1 MPRRA
6 AAVGGA
12 HEAPMTGRARSFAAH
27 QSLVAR
33 CNTPAIVL
41 AFIIGACAN
50 DDFGRVKPGLVW
62 DSIHDWIG
70 RDAVRS
76 EGLPVSVY
84 PLTDEERRLR
94 DLAYPLIE
102 PPYDRNRWYSVINE
116 YGIGRVFNSDWT
128 YYNPTYYFTQLTW
141 HWARSPASRY
151 ARLNGDIRNDVE
163 RIPQFFDT
171 ARRVVDTD
179 HKREQSLAYVRGL
192 TPEERLNATA
202 RVAENTLVIAWV
214 QRSLACRAESY
225 RFALERLVISVPSK
239 DAIEIERS
247 LTLLHQ
253 HIAANQL
260 VAVPRITGLNAL
272 IAPCSQAVAV
282 AGRPVTK

>member
-1 MPRRA
+1 VKRRT
-6 AAVGGA
+6 
-12 HEAPMTGRARSFAAH
+12 PPIDSRRPSLRGRRDRP
-27 QSLVAR
+27 SLFAR
-33 CNTPAIVL
+33 CSTPAIVL

-70 RDAVRS
+70 RDAARS
-76 EGLPVSVY
+76 EGLPVSGF
-84 PLTDEERRLR
+84 PLTDDERRLR

-128 YYNPTYYFTQLTW
+128 YYNPTWYFTELTW
-141 HWARSPASRY
+141 RWARSPASRY
-151 ARLNGDIRNDVE
+151 ARVNTDIRNDVV
-163 RIPQFFDT
+163 RIPIFFDT
-171 ARRVVDTD
+171 ARRVVDID
-179 HKREQSLAYVRGL
+179 QKREQSLAYVRGL

-225 RFALERLVISVPSK
+225 RFAMERLIISVPST
-239 DAIEIERS
+239 DGVEVERS
-247 LTLLHQ
+247 LTLLNQ
-253 HIAANQL
+253 MIAANQL
-260 VAVPRITGLNAL
+260 VPVPRITGLNAL
-272 IAPCSQAVAV
+272 IAPCGQAAAAAVAV
-282 AGRPVTK
+282 ARPIVTK